1 MFVSYL
7 ADSQLAHATI
17 KSYLSAVRH
26 LQISHGFPDP
36 HIGDMPRLEQVMRG
50 IKSQHAR
57 QGRAS
62 RPRLPITPPIL
73 REMKG
78 VWERDPSNFDHIM
91 IWAACTLC
99 FFGFLRSGEITVPA
113 DNGYDPGAHVS
124 FTDVAIDDRSNPKLM
139 RIRIKASKTDPFR
152 KGVDIFVGRTEDD
165 MCPISAM
172 LAYLAIRGEGP
183 SPLFRF
189 ASGKPL
195 TRDRLVTEIRIAHY
209 RLPAIGNNFT
219 QATASEL
226 VLPRPRPNR
235 GSWTLPSKPSGD
247 GKVPRTSPT

>member
-1 MFVSYL
+1 
-7 ADSQLAHATI
+7 
-17 KSYLSAVRH
+17 
-26 LQISHGFPDP
+26 
-36 HIGDMPRLEQVMRG
+36 MRG

-99 FFGFLRSGEITVPA
+99 FFGFLRSGEITVPS

-152 KGVDIFVGRTEDD
+152 KGVDIFVGRTGDD
-165 MCPISAM
+165 ICPISAM
-172 LAYLAIRGEGP
+172 LAYLTIRGEGP
-183 SPLFRF
+183 GPLFRF

-195 TRDRLVTEIRIAHY
+195 TRDRLVTEIRSA
-209 RLPAIGNNFT
+209 LSAAGVTGNPIRAYTDPGGSDLLAKSIRRINFT
-219 QATASEL
+219 SGFDPSPRKRSVFVVS
-226 VLPRPRPNR
+226 VLSR
-235 GSWTLPSKPSGD
+235 KI
-247 GKVPRTSPT
+247 TSCQDDV